1 MKISESIVN
10 NFLFEIESL
19 SYRLKNIR
27 ECYKSSS
34 NEKLKDRLIYENN
47 KIFERLIEINKI
59 ANFLNKKNIEKICYT
74 TLLIEKTKRILEEA
88 KTESYLFFL
97 KSLSIKSIAD
107 G

>member
-34 NEKLKDRLIYENN
+34 NEKLKDRLIYEKN

-59 ANFLNKKNIEKICYT
+59 ANLLNKKNIEKICYT

-88 KTESYLFFL
+88 KTESYLFF
-97 KSLSIKSIAD
+97 S
-107 G
+107 

>member
-34 NEKLKDRLIYENN
+34 NEKLKDPLIYENN
-47 KIFERLIEINKI
+47 KIIERLKEINKI
-59 ANFLNKKNIEKICYT
+59 AKLLNKKNIEKICYT

-88 KTESYLFFL
+88 KTESYLFF
-97 KSLSIKSIAD
+97 S
-107 G
+107 